1 MSDSTFDVPLEDPEL
16 LDEVE
21 MTTNLM
27 IAASG
32 SEDLSQ
38 AQIDEVLGLTEGE

>member
-1 MSDSTFDVPLEDPEL
+1 MSESTFDVPLEDPEL

-38 AQIDEVLGLTEGE
+38 AEIDEVLGLPAAD